1 MIFNHDQLTNI
12 NFCCLLCLSGNETN
26 LETGA
31 IKDFWRDP
39 DAKFCCICGGEEQE
53 HAELTCPYNYLAPA
67 SYAPCKARFL
77 FWQNETTDTRRFRRP
92 KGGPI
97 LDELTIRLLGFL
109 QCFVRVN
116 NLPKQCCPKQL
127 AGLFIPFGPLRG
139 WYVAFD
145 SSGTCSGFGYMIFQH
160 RAHAEEAIDML
171 NCYAFGDCKL
181 RVDWVYP
188 CA

>member
-97 LDELTIRLLGFL
+97 LDELTIRRLGFL

-160 RAHAEEAIDML
+160 RVHAEEAIDML

-181 RVDWVYP
+181 RADWVYP